1 MGRKKVVLKRIEDKS
16 SRQVTFS
23 KRRNGLMKK
32 ARELSILCDVQVALI
47 VFSSR
52 GKLYEFCSGNSLAKI
67 LERHRSRFKEEMKT
81 SNGLNDIESY
91 HPEYANQESHVE
103 LLKLVQKQLEGPNIE
118 QLSVTDLA
126 QLEKKFNTAL
136 TYTRSRKRQLMM
148 ESIMSLHEKERMLR
162 EENELLEREIAA
174 MKNSEGRA
182 EVLIGLS
189 LHENSPLPHPPQPAT
204 LRLLP

>member
-32 ARELSILCDVQVALI
+32 ARELSILCDVQVGLI

-67 LERHRSRFKEEMKT
+67 LERHWSRFKEETKA
-81 SNGLNDIESY
+81 SSGLSEIESY
-91 HPEYANQESHVE
+91 QPEYASQQSQVE
-103 LLKLVQKQLEGPNIE
+103 LLKLVQQELKGPNME

-126 QLEKKFNTAL
+126 QLEKKLNAAL
-136 TYTRSRKRQLMM
+136 MYTRTRKTQLMM
-148 ESIMSLHEKERMLR
+148 ESIISLHEKERMLR

-174 MKNSEGRA
+174 MRNSEGRT

-189 LHENSPLPHPPQPAT
+189 MHENSPSPHPPQPAT
-204 LRLLP
+204 LSLLP